1 MYSTYILA
9 KRLIDDIYFRWDASA
24 INELPEY
31 MKVCYIALLDIY
43 AQMEKELGP
52 KGGTYQVNY
61 AISEMKKLVGAYY
74 EEAKWFHDGSPPNF
88 EEYMKNAIASS
99 GYMMVATSS
108 LVGMSEDFA
117 TKEVFDWVTNEPLMV
132 RASAIIA
139 RLMNDIAGHKVEQ
152 QRGDVDSTVEC
163 YMKQYGKSEEE
174 TVKEL
179 QEQITNAWKDIK
191 QECLEPNFVPMPI
204 LIQIANLAKVIDLLY
219 KNGDIYTHSTTELK
233 VIITSLLIDPVV

>member
-1 MYSTYILA
+1 
-9 KRLIDDIYFRWDASA
+9 
-24 INELPEY
+24 
-31 MKVCYIALLDIY
+31 
-43 AQMEKELGP
+43 
-52 KGGTYQVNY
+52 
-61 AISEMKKLVGAYY
+61 
-74 EEAKWFHDGSPPNF
+74 
-88 EEYMKNAIASS
+88 
-99 GYMMVATSS
+99 
-108 LVGMSEDFA
+108 
-117 TKEVFDWVTNEPLMV
+117 MV

-139 RLMNDIAGHKVEQ
+139 RLMNDIAGHEVEQ

-219 KNGDIYTHSTTELK
+219 KYGDIYTHSTTELK
-233 VIITSLLIDPVV
+233 VVITSLLIDPVV